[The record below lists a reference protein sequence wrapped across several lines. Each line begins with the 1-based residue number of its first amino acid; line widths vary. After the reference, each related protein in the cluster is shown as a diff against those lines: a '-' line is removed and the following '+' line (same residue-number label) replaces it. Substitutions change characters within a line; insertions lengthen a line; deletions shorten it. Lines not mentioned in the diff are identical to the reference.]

1 MPYIN
6 RINSY
11 FKYFFLSFLF
21 YTFSQAS
28 KTVELSMR
36 RNMGGSKTKND
47 PPEFKICG
55 RLYEIKLDLSR
66 GDYNVIMEFLL
77 KNFNEKGVMEITRP
91 QQDSTK
97 TNKGL
102 DPLPL
107 KPRYHSGSGS
117 RTSLSSRSSGK
128 G

>member
-1 MPYIN
+1 
-6 RINSY
+6 
-11 FKYFFLSFLF
+11 
-21 YTFSQAS
+21 
-28 KTVELSMR
+28 
-36 RNMGGSKTKND
+36 MGGSKTKND

-77 KNFNEKGVMEITRP
+77 KNFNEKGVMEIKR
-91 QQDSTK
+91 QDNLTK

-107 KPRYHSGSGS
+107 KSRYHSGSGS

-128 G
+128 GTSISFG

>member
-1 MPYIN
+1 
-6 RINSY
+6 
-11 FKYFFLSFLF
+11 
-21 YTFSQAS
+21 
-28 KTVELSMR
+28 MR

-77 KNFNEKGVMEITRP
+77 KNFNEKGVMEIKR
-91 QQDSTK
+91 QDNLTK

-128 G
+128 GKIFSF

>member
-1 MPYIN
+1 MHFN
-6 RINSY
+6 CN
-11 FKYFFLSFLF
+11 FNVFFAIIL
-21 YTFSQAS
+21 T
-28 KTVELSMR
+28 
-36 RNMGGSKTKND
+36 
-47 PPEFKICG
+47 EFKICG
-55 RLYEIKLDLSR
+55 DLYEIKLDLTR
-66 GDYNVIMEFLL
+66 EDYNVIIEFLL
-77 KNFNEKGVMEITRP
+77 KNFNEKGVMEIKRP

-128 G
+128 GKSITFG

>member
-1 MPYIN
+1 
-6 RINSY
+6 
-11 FKYFFLSFLF
+11 
-21 YTFSQAS
+21 
-28 KTVELSMR
+28 MR

-77 KNFNEKGVMEITRP
+77 KNFNEKGVMEKRQNLT
-91 QQDSTK
+91 TK

-102 DPLPL
+102 EPLPL
-107 KPRYHSGSGS
+107 KHRYHSGSGS

-128 G
+128 GNEKKSE